1 MEYMADYE
9 TGRRERGTYQ
19 IVEGEIET
27 SHFSKTNT
35 LSLQRSTRRTN
46 QPRRLG

>member
-27 SHFSKTNT
+27 SLSKTNT